1 MEVKERKISVR
12 TYIPCQW
19 RENGGRRE
27 VLIYDPLSHWQGW
40 VDARWWENL
49 PPANAITREE
59 VQDEK
64 G

>member
-1 MEVKERKISVR
+1 MVKERKISVR
-12 TYIPCQW
+12 RYIPCQF
-19 RENGGRRE
+19 REVGGRRE
-27 VLIYDPLSHWQGW
+27 VLIFDPLSHWQGW

-59 VQDEK
+59 VQDE